1 MRAFLAA
8 GAVALIVTG
17 CGNNEQQQAQPTQS
31 IQVRS
36 AEQEQLHKLNDLNRA
51 IALKRA
57 IYDSGYACK
66 RIDSSGYVGT
76 YKSYIWT
83 AKVGIAKNGQLTL
96 RINDLEPVALIAES
110 DTRFRPAGIKDTTLI
125 FHADANG
132 ISHFILNREGKEI
145 RANRKRPKAPRA

>member
-1 MRAFLAA
+1 MEAKAMTSISIALTLAA
-8 GAVALIVTG
+8 MSTLWSAGSAAAQMTGGSAGMTAAAVDPSAL
-17 CGNNEQQQAQPTQS
+17 
-31 IQVRS
+31 
-36 AEQEQLHKLNDLNRA
+36 D
-51 IALKRA
+51 
-57 IYDSGYACK
+57 
-66 RIDSSGYVGT
+66 GYVGT